1 MARTIGLIVPEE
13 VPKEVP
19 SEVPGEV
26 PGEKN
31 KGSGKKK

>member
-1 MARTIGLIVPEE
+1 MARTIGLIVPGE
-13 VPKEVP
+13 V
-19 SEVPGEV
+19 SGEVPGEV

>member
-19 SEVPGEV
+19 GEV

>member
-19 SEVPGEV
+19 KEVPGEV

>member
-19 SEVPGEV
+19 KEV